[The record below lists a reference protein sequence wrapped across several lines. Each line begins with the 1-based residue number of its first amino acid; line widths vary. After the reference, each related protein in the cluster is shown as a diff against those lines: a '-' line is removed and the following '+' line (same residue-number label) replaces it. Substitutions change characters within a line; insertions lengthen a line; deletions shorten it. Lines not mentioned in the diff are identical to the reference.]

1 MFNIVFETQTDF
13 ENKKLLDTYKFIS
26 LTEKSC
32 FPFWSKSIPL
42 FIHDDTELLAKY
54 FTKIGFDL
62 FTDILGDDFY
72 KNKPIIEQIKNILHF
87 IKDMDSSHNVV
98 DLNNRLDK
106 RLSQNKQL
114 ATSIAKQNAK
124 VLRNDMQGVISTKPS
139 LI

>member
-1 MFNIVFETQTDF
+1 M
-13 ENKKLLDTYKFIS
+13 
-26 LTEKSC
+26 TEKSC

-72 KNKPIIEQIKNILHF
+72 KNKPIIEQIKNILDF
-87 IKDMDSSHNVV
+87 IKDVDSSHNVV
-98 DLNNRLDK
+98 DLNNRFDK

-114 ATSIAKQNAK
+114 AASIAKQNGK
-124 VLRNDMQGVISTKPS
+124 VLRIDMKGVINTKPS